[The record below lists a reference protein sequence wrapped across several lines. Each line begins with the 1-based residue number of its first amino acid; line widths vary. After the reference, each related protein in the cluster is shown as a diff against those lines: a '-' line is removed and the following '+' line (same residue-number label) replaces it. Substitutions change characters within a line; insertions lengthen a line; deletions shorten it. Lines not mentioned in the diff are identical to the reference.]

1 MVYQYITNLEGQ
13 KSEESEE
20 EELSKVS
27 IIEALKYLEEIRLWQ
42 LQQENALNQD
52 LQTVDQIEKEIRLKK
67 VNLMVQPSI
76 MSFFQHM
83 D

>member
-52 LQTVDQIEKEIRLKK
+52 LQAVDQIEKEIRLKK